1 MKKKSYFK
9 RKSLLD
15 KAIENNGNEKR
26 AWKKI
31 ILELEKVKSNHKE
44 VKDD

>member
-31 ILELEKVKSNHKE
+31 ILELEKVKSNHKG